1 MKKQFVARK
10 VVGLVLG
17 LFMAMGLAVPV
28 LARPIAQAPSGMGTW
43 YIDENN
49 VLWGM
54 GGGRRDAA
62 GTDFMHLG
70 DGQVGVRNEFVP
82 IMENVASIAFVND
95 GLTL

>member
-1 MKKQFVARK
+1 MRKSGIFKKILSLALGAIL
-10 VVGLVLG
+10 VVGLY
-17 LFMAMGLAVPV
+17 VPIA
-28 LARPIAQAPSGMGTW
+28 ARPIAQAPSGMGTW

-70 DGQVGVRNEFVP
+70 DGQSGVRNEFIP